1 MKHILTLALLI
12 SLVSCQSKQSR
23 IDQSKKEIIQ
33 AEEAFAKMAA
43 DSGIQAA
50 FTEFAADSAVI
61 RQNKKLVKGKADI
74 YKHYGQDVFKN
85 ASLQWTADFVD
96 VAASGELGYTYGHYI
111 FIGFDS
117 LNKADTSKGYFHTV
131 WKKQADGKWKFV
143 WD

>member
-1 MKHILTLALLI
+1 MKNLLIFSLALFLI
-12 SLVSCQSKQSR
+12 SCQSKQSQ
-23 IDQSKKEIIQ
+23 IELSKKEIIQ
-33 AEEAFAKMAA
+33 TEEAFAKMAA

-50 FTEFAADSAVI
+50 FSEFADDSAVI

-74 YKHYGQDVFKN
+74 HKHYSQDIFKK

-96 VAASGELGYTYGHYI
+96 VAASCDLGYTYGHYI

-131 WKKQADGKWKFV
+131 WKKQVDGKWKFV